1 MITFPIYGKNVPNHQ
16 PVYIA
21 HLVYHWVNSIHIYI
35 LYTYIIYDLCMF
47 MWDISKSFMG
57 WNWLN
62 IYLPVYANANWT
74 AVELLRFHIKN
85 ICSSN
90 STNPMVAWWLRICS
104 PQLYTTGLFQPA
116 LQDLFTKGLGCY
128 VHHSGVNRQVPP
140 LYHKIIPSSLAA
152 IDVLIGVIRF
162 SSFGLVGSD
171 M

>member
-1 MITFPIYGKNVPNHQ
+1 MY
-16 PVYIA
+16 VYVRYLEVV
-21 HLVYHWVNSIHIYI
+21 HGLKLVKHIFAGLRQCELDGRI
-35 LYTYIIYDLCMF
+35 E
-47 MWDISKSFMG
+47 
-57 WNWLN
+57 
-62 IYLPVYANANWT
+62 
-74 AVELLRFHIKN
+74 ELLQFHIKN
-85 ICSSN
+85 ICPSN
-90 STNPMVAWWLRICS
+90 ITNPMVAWWLRICS

-140 LYHKIIPSSLAA
+140 LYHRIIPSSLAA